1 MTRATTR
8 AMTSPSD
15 LEVME
20 HADGEFDDP
29 ELGVRIER
37 DPDARARLEAIQEI
51 GELVRGHLEL
61 SADAAHDARFAA
73 MWRRIDDQLVAPAT
87 GLWARISGWLD
98 RHLGHVI
105 TGVVSA
111 GAVAA
116 LALVLRPGNSE
127 LGASGA
133 HAIEVRPV
141 AQRAA
146 PEIDS
151 LDTPGGSSTI
161 ISLND
166 DDGNAAVIWV
176 TPDDDTEAL

>member
-1 MTRATTR
+1 MTRAMPR
-8 AMTSPSD
+8 PPTSPSD

-20 HADGEFDDP
+20 HADGELDDP
-29 ELGVRIER
+29 ELLARIER

-73 MWRRIDDQLVAPAT
+73 MWRRIDEHLVAPA
-87 GLWARISGWLD
+87 GVWARISGWLD
-98 RHLGHVI
+98 RHRGHVI

-116 LALVLRPGNSE
+116 LALVLRPGNSDP
-127 LGASGA
+127 GA

-141 AQRAA
+141 ALRAA